1 MNPPIILP
9 PLRPHE
15 GSWAIIHQATERY
28 AMELFKP
35 DAHLAQ
41 RMNGAAYFARPIAE
55 HLGMINQAIREGQ
68 ALSADACPI
77 AA

>member
-1 MNPPIILP
+1 MPVNLP
-9 PLRPHE
+9 PLPHGQ
-15 GSWAIIHQATERY
+15 GSWAIIHRQSGRC

-35 DAHLAQ
+35 DSRLAQ
-41 RMNGAAYFARPIAE
+41 RMNGAAYFARPIGE
-55 HLGMINQAIREGQ
+55 HLALINQAIREGQ